1 MLIKIIIRI
10 GGVNMNPGFVV
21 AMGIS
26 TVFIGLV
33 AIIFVIMIMGAVV
46 RGLVK
51 SEPEKTGAPVAAPA
65 VNNAVIADRDK
76 VVVAISAAIAEEIG
90 EDAGAI
96 RIVSLK
102 KV

>member
-1 MLIKIIIRI
+1 
-10 GGVNMNPGFVV
+10 MNPGFVV
-21 AMGIS
+21 AMGLA
-26 TVFIGLV
+26 TVFIGLI

-51 SEPEKTGAPVAAPA
+51 SEPEKTNKAPVAAVA
-65 VNNAVIADRDK
+65 VNNAVIAGRDK

-102 KV
+102 KI

>member
-1 MLIKIIIRI
+1 
-10 GGVNMNPGFVV
+10 MNPGFVV
-21 AMGIS
+21 AMGLA
-26 TVFIGLV
+26 TVFIGLI

-51 SEPEKTGAPVAAPA
+51 SEPEKTNSAPVAT
-65 VNNAVIADRDK
+65 VNNTVIADRDK